1 MLCCAVL
8 GLGIARLDQAR
19 ACCVM
24 LRYAVLYYV
33 AAMLCHTKRSGV
45 CPSPVMIGYSHTKQA
60 CFGNIPPLVEDGCP
74 VTQ

>member
-1 MLCCAVL
+1 
-8 GLGIARLDQAR
+8 
-19 ACCVM
+19 M

-33 AAMLCHTKRSGV
+33 DAMLCHTKRSGV
-45 CPSPVMIGYSHTKQA
+45 CPSPVMIGYSHAKQA